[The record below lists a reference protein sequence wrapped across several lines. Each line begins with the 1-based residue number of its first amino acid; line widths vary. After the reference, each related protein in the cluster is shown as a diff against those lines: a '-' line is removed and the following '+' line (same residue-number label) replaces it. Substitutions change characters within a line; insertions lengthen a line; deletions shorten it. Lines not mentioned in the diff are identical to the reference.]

1 MRIKCIS
8 FFACIII
15 VLAGITLWV
24 ADGGTE
30 TVVTT
35 EYLRMH
41 IRANSN
47 EQDEQA
53 VKLVIRD
60 RVVDYLAPYIAE
72 CDTKQEAMDMLTSQ
86 LGSVEEIAN
95 DVLVEH
101 GYGYTSRASI
111 KREQFPTR
119 IYEGVTLDAGIYD
132 ALIIELGS
140 AKGDNWWCVVYPP
153 LCFTES
159 RVKYQYKSKIYEIIE
174 QFFNR

>member
-15 VLAGITLWV
+15 FLAGITLGI

-72 CDTKQEAMDMLTSQ
+72 CDTKQEAMEMLTSK
-86 LGSVEEIAN
+86 LGNVEEIA
-95 DVLVEH
+95 DDILVEH
-101 GYGYTSRASI
+101 GYEYTSRASI

-119 IYEGVTLDAGIYD
+119 IYEDVTLNAGVYD

-159 RVKYQYKSKIYEIIE
+159 WVKYQYKSKIYEIIE